1 MALNPNHTFE
11 DLGDIKCAIVEK
23 NCSQERVDFLK
34 GLLEFNGFTVVV
46 VDSPPPKPAKA
57 APVAKAA
64 EPAEGEATPV
74 AVPVAEPPAANL
86 VKTFTIGVTD
96 VAFSTTNAIF
106 NRELKTREG
115 VVVTPNYWYQREKVA
130 NGDEWYW
137 KK

>member
-11 DLGDIKCAIVEK
+11 DFGDIKCAIVEK

-34 GLLEFNGFTVVV
+34 VLLEFNGFTVVV

-57 APVAKAA
+57 APAAKSA
-64 EPAEGEATPV
+64 EPVEGEVTTV
-74 AVPVAEPPAANL
+74 AVAETPAPDL
-86 VKTFTIGVTD
+86 IKTFTIGVTD

-106 NRELKTREG
+106 NRELKTKEG

-130 NGDEWYW
+130 NGDKWYW